1 MKKTK
6 LILDYALI
14 LAVAILIIVFAV
26 IREQSFIK
34 TLPTLITLIVQ
45 LMMVKASRYAFL
57 LGGINAML
65 YGISYFNESLY
76 FSLVSAVLISAP
88 IQLYSFVVWSKK
100 ENKDAPPLRFL
111 GMKKLILSIVLS
123 LIGWGICV
131 FGLSGLFETAVYP
144 TLDSYLFVMG
154 ITVSLLAA
162 WGYIDS
168 QYMNV
173 LSTALGLILWILL
186 TIQDPANFNYV
197 ILYVYNLY
205 RIIQIS
211 VSWTIKY
218 YKNQKKNG
226 GAVSNVNVCE

>member
-1 MKKTK
+1 MKKAK
-6 LILDYALI
+6 WIFDYALI

-26 IREQSFIK
+26 LREQSFIK

-45 LMMVKASRYAFL
+45 LMMVKANRYAFL
-57 LGGINAML
+57 LGGVNAMI
-65 YGISYFNESLY
+65 YGISYFQEGLY

-100 ENKDAPPLRFL
+100 TCKDSPPLQFL
-111 GMKKLILSIVLS
+111 GMKKLIIATVVS

-131 FGLSGLFETAVYP
+131 FGLSDLFETATYP
-144 TLDSYLFVMG
+144 VLDSYLFVMG

-168 QYMNV
+168 QYMNI
-173 LSTALGLILWILL
+173 LSIALGLIMWVLL
-186 TIQDPANFNYV
+186 TIRNPANFNYV
-197 ILYVYNLY
+197 ILNVYNLY

-218 YKNQKKNG
+218 YKTKKENG
-226 GAVSNVNVCE
+226 GSADNANVCK

>member
-1 MKKTK
+1 MKKAK
-6 LILDYALI
+6 QILDYALI

-45 LMMVKASRYAFL
+45 LMMVKANRYAFL
-57 LGGINAML
+57 LGGVNAML
-65 YGISYFNESLY
+65 YGISYFQEGLY
-76 FSLVSAVLISAP
+76 FSLLSAVLISAP
-88 IQLYSFVVWSKK
+88 IQLYSFLIWSKK
-100 ENKDAPPLRFL
+100 SNKAAPPLQFL
-111 GMKKLILSIVLS
+111 GLKKLVVSIGLS
-123 LIGWGICV
+123 LIGWGLCV
-131 FGLSGLFETAVYP
+131 LFLNDLFQTATYP

-168 QYMNV
+168 QYMNI
-173 LSTALGLILWILL
+173 LSIALGLLMWILL
-186 TIQDPANFNYV
+186 TVRDPANFNYV
-197 ILYVYNLY
+197 ILNVYNLY

-218 YKNQKKNG
+218 YKGKKESG
-226 GAVSNVNVCE
+226 GATVHVNVCK